1 MIWYENNNNDI
12 IISTR
17 IRLARN
23 IDGVPFPNA
32 LTDKS
37 PVTEK
42 IKDAVFSGS
51 SVLAKEF
58 TCTSLDNMSATEKQ
72 AMAEEHLISFD
83 MLSGDQKTVLIS
95 KDKTMSIML
104 MEEDHIRLQIIKSG
118 YAIDEAFD
126 IANKIDDVLEE
137 RLKFAFDENWGYL
150 TACPTNTGTGMRAS
164 VMMHLPALS
173 KTNTMP
179 RLISST
185 QNLGIAIRGIYG
197 EGSKAYGN
205 MFQISNS
212 ITEGF
217 SENEILEKLKNVVK
231 QICELE
237 EKARKTLSEQNPDEL
252 ADSLYRSYGT
262 LKFARSLSSQ
272 EAKALISDVLLGK
285 NLGIIKENG
294 SLSLINAMVLSEP
307 ALLCD
312 GKQLSSSE
320 RDKKR
325 AEFLRKTL

>member
-1 MIWYENNNNDI
+1 
-12 IISTR
+12 
-17 IRLARN
+17 
-23 IDGVPFPNA
+23 
-32 LTDKS
+32 
-37 PVTEK
+37 
-42 IKDAVFSGS
+42 
-51 SVLAKEF
+51 
-58 TCTSLDNMSATEKQ
+58 
-72 AMAEEHLISFD
+72 MAEEHLISFD
-83 MLSGDQKTVLIS
+83 MLDGTQKSVLIS

-104 MEEDHIRLQIIKSG
+104 MEEDHIRLQIIRSG
-118 YAIDEAFD
+118 YALDEAFD
-126 IANKIDDVLEE
+126 IADKVDDVLEE
-137 RLKFAFDENWGYL
+137 RLKFAFDEEWGYL

-217 SENEILEKLKNVVK
+217 SEKEIIEKLKNVVN

-237 EKARKTLSEQNPDEL
+237 EKARKNLAEKNYDEL
-252 ADSLYRSYGT
+252 SDSLYRSYGT
-262 LKFARSLSSQ
+262 LQYARSLSSQ

-285 NLGIIKENG
+285 NLGIIKENT
-294 SLSLINAMVLSEP
+294 SVSLISALVQSEP
-307 ALLCD
+307 ALLCA
-312 GKQLSSSE
+312 GKQLSSNE

-325 AEFLRKTL
+325 AEFLRERL